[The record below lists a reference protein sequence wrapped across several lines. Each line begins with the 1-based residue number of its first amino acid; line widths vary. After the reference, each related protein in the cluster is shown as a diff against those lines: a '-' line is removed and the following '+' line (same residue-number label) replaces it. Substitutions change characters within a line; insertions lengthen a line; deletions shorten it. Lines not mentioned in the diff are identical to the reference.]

1 MTRVSTTRGTRRL
14 SLAIVALAAF
24 AVLAT
29 GCEMSSEAWDSSV
42 SANNEREARGLRPL
56 DLDKVLNEKAQAWA
70 DQMAAS
76 GSVRHS
82 VLTQGVGDNWRVLG
96 ENVGWAR
103 SVQEMHQMF
112 MDSPSHRSTMLD
124 SRYTRFGVGV
134 SVVGDRLYTAQ
145 VFAG

>member
-1 MTRVSTTRGTRRL
+1 MTRVNTTRGTRRL

-29 GCEMSSEAWDSSV
+29 GCDMSPEAWDSAVSV
-42 SANNEREARGLRPL
+42 NNEREARGLRPL

-76 GSVRHS
+76 RSVSHS

-103 SVQEMHQMF
+103 SSGEMHQMF
-112 MDSPSHRSTMLD
+112 MKSPSHRSTMLD
-124 SRYTRFGVGV
+124 GSYTRLGVGV
-134 SVVGDRLYTAQ
+134 SVVDGRLYTAQ

>member
-1 MTRVSTTRGTRRL
+1 MTRVNTTRGTRRL

-29 GCEMSSEAWDSSV
+29 GCEMSPEAWNSSV
-42 SANNEREARGLRPL
+42 SVNNEREARGLRPL

-70 DQMAAS
+70 NQMAS
-76 GSVRHS
+76 SRSVSHS
-82 VLTQGVGDNWRVLG
+82 VLSQGAGNDWRVLG

-103 SVQEMHQMF
+103 SVEEMHQMF
-112 MDSPSHRSTMLD
+112 MNSPSHRSTMLD
-124 SRYTRFGVGV
+124 RRYTRFGVGV
-134 SVVGDRLYTAQ
+134 SVVDGRVYTAQ

>member
-1 MTRVSTTRGTRRL
+1 MTRVRNTQGTRRL
-14 SLAIVALAAF
+14 SIGIVALAAF

-29 GCEMSSEAWDSSV
+29 GCNMSGDAWNSSV
-42 SANNEREARGLRPL
+42 SVNNEREARGLRPL

-70 DQMAAS
+70 DQMAS
-76 GSVRHS
+76 SRTVRHS

-103 SVQEMHQMF
+103 SVEEMHQLF
-112 MDSPSHRSTMLD
+112 MNSPSHRSTMLD
-124 SRYTRFGVGV
+124 RRYTRFGVGV
-134 SVVGDRLYTAQ
+134 SVVDGRVYTAQ